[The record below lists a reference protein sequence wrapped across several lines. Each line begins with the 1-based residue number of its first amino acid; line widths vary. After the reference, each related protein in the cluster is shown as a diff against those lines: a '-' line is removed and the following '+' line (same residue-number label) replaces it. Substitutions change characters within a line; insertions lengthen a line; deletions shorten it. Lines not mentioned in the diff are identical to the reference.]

1 MLLLRESGSIFD
13 KLGFWPIA
21 LHTGLRHEGF
31 RAEYGARLR
40 GGHINPANCAAQ
52 FLSLGFLCGW
62 GSIWGFG
69 AFMVPREWKPC
80 LGNVLCCAEGFGK
93 ARGVWEGWECGRF
106 SGVELRVFFSWGS
119 VWRPRFPQ
127 EENSPKPEPQ
137 LKQKPCLAGWRCPKL
152 GFRPYVQFCG
162 VSESRNPSLGD
173 VQPDSFSLGSGLW
186 WVCFLGLWSGWM
198 RNPS

>member
-13 KLGFWPIA
+13 KLGFRPIA

-31 RAEYGARLR
+31 RAEYGVRLR
-40 GGHINPANCAAQ
+40 GGRINPANCAAQ

-69 AFMVPREWKPC
+69 AFMVLREWKPC

-119 VWRPRFPQ
+119 
-127 EENSPKPEPQ
+127 
-137 LKQKPCLAGWRCPKL
+137 
-152 GFRPYVQFCG
+152 GFREI
-162 VSESRNPSLGD
+162 SSWAN
-173 VQPDSFSLGSGLW
+173 
-186 WVCFLGLWSGWM
+186 WS
-198 RNPS
+198 S

>member
-1 MLLLRESGSIFD
+1 M
-13 KLGFWPIA
+13 W
-21 LHTGLRHEGF
+21 
-31 RAEYGARLR
+31 LR
-40 GGHINPANCAAQ
+40 GGRTDPANCAAQ
-52 FLSLGFLCGW
+52 FLSLDYPCGW

-106 SGVELRVFFSWGS
+106 SGFELCVCFSWGS
-119 VWRPRFPQ
+119 GFREISSWANWSSQ
-127 EENSPKPEPQ
+127 TEPQ

-152 GFRPYVQFCG
+152 GFRPYVQFCR
-162 VSESRNPSLGD
+162 VSKSRKSSLED
-173 VQPDSFSLGSGLW
+173 MQPDSFSLGSGLW
-186 WVCFLGLWSGWM
+186 WVCFLGLWSGRM